1 LSKYLVSV
9 VETYR
14 VDTEDE
20 VERFIEE
27 NKSKAKNE
35 GYILKT
41 CSYSLKE
48 KKAKGE
54 VIDSAF
60 LVKITKDYNS
70 FWEV

>member
-1 LSKYLVSV
+1 MAKYLVSV

-14 VDTEDE
+14 LDTEEE

-27 NKSKAKNE
+27 NKKQAKEE
-35 GYILKT
+35 GYILKS
-41 CSYSLKE
+41 CSYVLKE

-54 VIDSAF
+54 IIDSAF
-60 LVKITKDYNS
+60 LVKTTKEYNS

>member
-1 LSKYLVSV
+1 MAKYLVSV

-14 VDTEDE
+14 LDSEEE

-27 NKSKAKNE
+27 SKSKAKEE
-35 GYILKT
+35 GYILKS
-41 CSYSLKE
+41 CSYLLKE

-54 VIDSAF
+54 IIDSAY